1 MIRQAHP
8 SDASDICTIYNKYV
22 EDARITFEEKIVTE
36 DDMHAR
42 IINITRHYPWLVY
55 EDDGKVIGYTYAN
68 KWKERSAY
76 RYAVETGIY
85 LAPIHTGK
93 GIGTKLKGTLIEKL
107 KEQSIHCIISG
118 IALPNPASIALCEKF
133 GFEKIAHFKEVGFK
147 MDKWIDVGYWQLIL
161 KNK

>member
-1 MIRQAHP
+1 MIRKANL
-8 SDASDICTIYNKYV
+8 SDASDICTIYNKYI
-22 EDARITFEEKIVTE
+22 EGTSITFEEEPVTE
-36 DDMHAR
+36 DEIRSR
-42 IINITRHYPWLVY
+42 IKEITRHHPWLVY
-55 EDDGKVIGYTYAN
+55 EKDGKVTGYTYASR
-68 KWKERSAY
+68 WKERSAY

-85 LAPIHTGK
+85 INESYTGQ
-93 GIGTKLKGTLIEKL
+93 GIGTELKGALIAKL
-107 KEQSIHCIISG
+107 KEQSIHSIISG